1 MRPLFIGIGSL
12 CICLAPNGWQLTPG
26 VWQSLFSQT
35 DQTQRVSIRVD
46 TKQTQ
51 GPLRPIHSYFG
62 YDEPNYTYMKDGKKL
77 LSQLAAASPV
87 TGLCACPQPADYRRW
102 NGCTEMGLDQCL
114 H

>member
-12 CICLAPNGWQLTPG
+12 CICLAPNGCQLTPG

-51 GPLRPIHSYFG
+51 GPLRPIYSFFG

-77 LSQLAAASPV
+77 LSNLRRRARFRSMSEC
-87 TGLCACPQPADYRRW
+87 TTCSLPA
-102 NGCTEMGLDQCL
+102 TAPPL
-114 H
+114 